1 MKKLRL
7 YLHHFQLVRIG
18 EIAGRRL
25 VAGDV
30 GLDVNVCPV
39 DKALLYILQHLLDSS
54 CKRTQL
60 FS

>member
-18 EIAGRRL
+18 EIARRRL

-30 GLDVNVCPV
+30 SLNVNMCPI
-39 DKALLYILQHLLDSS
+39 DKALLYIFQHLLDTS
-54 CKRTQL
+54 CKCTQL